1 MPVEI
6 KELVIKATVAI
17 DWENKTVTETGDD
30 IVCLRLPNQKV
41 ITNYVSQYFNQER
54 AKTLSFDQ
62 ATLAVFLAEWQTS
75 LLK

>member
-6 KELVIKATVAI
+6 RELVIKAMVAL
-17 DWENKTVTETGDD
+17 DWENKTVTEAEQD
-30 IVCLRLPNQKV
+30 IVCLRLPDEKA
-41 ITNYVSQYFNQER
+41 IANYVKQYFEQQK

-62 ATLAVFLAEWQTS
+62 SKLSIFLAEWQTS